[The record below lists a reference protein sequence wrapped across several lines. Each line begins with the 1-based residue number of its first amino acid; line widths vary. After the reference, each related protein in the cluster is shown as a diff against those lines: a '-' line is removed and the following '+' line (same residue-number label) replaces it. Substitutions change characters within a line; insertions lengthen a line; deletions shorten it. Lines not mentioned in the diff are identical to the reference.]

1 MDNQEGKNLP
11 ELAKNLSE
19 AAKNAIAIIDSILEP
34 RGINL
39 AIQEGHK
46 KIIETYIERTDV
58 DENDKIAFL
67 AGYKRLIKE
76 YKNCKKVANMAIS
89 QISENARPEDVDEDW
104 FTFFFDK
111 VRLVSDESVQSMWAK
126 ILSNEVEHPG
136 SYSKSLLHTLSIMG
150 TGQAAL
156 FCNIARFC
164 MYDYRNEE
172 IVHPL
177 IFIATNVEAYNK
189 SRIDSSGLVELEQLG
204 LIHCDFKDEFV
215 FLNKKI
221 LRYGNKV
228 IEIYGDPN
236 NENKINAG
244 NVRFTQ
250 NGLTLFGIVESSFKR
265 YRADILDF
273 TISKL
278 QHRNCRVIV
287 NNKLIV

>member
-1 MDNQEGKNLP
+1 MDGQEGTNLP
-11 ELAKNLSE
+11 GLANNLSE
-19 AAKNAIAIIDSILEP
+19 AAKNTIAIIESFLNP
-34 RGINL
+34 RGLNL

-46 KIIETYIERTDV
+46 KIIESYMERTDI
-58 DENDKIAFL
+58 DEYDKIAFL
-67 AGYKRLIKE
+67 ASYKRLIKE
-76 YKNCKKVANMAIS
+76 YKNCKKVADMAIS
-89 QISENARPEDVDEDW
+89 EIGEDARPEDIDEDW

-111 VRLVSDESVQSMWAK
+111 VRLVSDESVQSMWTK
-126 ILSNEVEHPG
+126 ILANEVNSPG
-136 SYSKSLLHTLSIMG
+136 SYSKALLHTLSIMG
-150 TGQAAL
+150 ANQANL

-164 MYDYRNEE
+164 MYEYKNEGM
-172 IVHPL
+172 IHPFT
-177 IFIATNVEAYNK
+177 FIATNVEAYIR

-215 FLNKKI
+215 FLNKKV

-228 IEIYGDPN
+228 IELYGDPN
-236 NENKINAG
+236 NENKISAG

-250 NGLTLFGIVESSFKR
+250 NGLTLFGIVGSSFKR

>member
-1 MDNQEGKNLP
+1 MVDQEGKNLP
-11 ELAKNLSE
+11 EVAKNLSE
-19 AAKNAIAIIDSILEP
+19 VAKNAMAIIDRILEP

-46 KIIETYIERTDV
+46 KIIETYIGRPDV
-58 DENDKIAFL
+58 GENDKIAFL

-76 YKNCKKVANMAIS
+76 YKNCKKVENMAIL
-89 QISENARPEDVDEDW
+89 QISENARPEDVEEDW
-104 FTFFFDK
+104 STFFFDK
-111 VRLVSDESVQSMWAK
+111 VRLVSDEAVQSMWAK
-126 ILSNEVEHPG
+126 ILANEVDRPG

-156 FCNIARFC
+156 FCNISRFC
-164 MYDYRNEE
+164 MYDYKNEE
-172 IVHPL
+172 IIHPF
-177 IFIATNVEAYNK
+177 IFIATNVDTYNK
-189 SRIDSSGLVELEQLG
+189 SKINSSGLVELEQLG
-204 LIHCDFKDEFV
+204 LIQCDFKDEFV

-250 NGLTLFGIVESSFKR
+250 NGLTLFGIVGNQFKK
-265 YRADILDF
+265 YRADFLDF

-278 QHRNCRVIV
+278 QHRNCRIIV
-287 NNKLIV
+287 NNQ